1 MTNIPKPQ
9 EIYRHFKGNLYQ
21 IITVAE
27 HSETGE
33 RLVIYQAM
41 YGDFKIYARE
51 LGMFTSRV
59 DRVKYPNAKQEYRFM
74 LVDPSQEQTT
84 EKSRLNATAEPV
96 REKQQEELP
105 AIKDEVKE
113 ASKEPTKET
122 PKATSNEI
130 SNETSKEITKEPEE
144 ELEARLDPMLIEFL
158 DAKTYEEKLNILHG
172 LHHRITQDMI
182 TTMAVCCDVEVGD
195 GDLEERYRQLKTC
208 LITLE
213 KYECNRMK

>member
-59 DRVKYPNAKQEYRFM
+59 DRSKYPNAKQEYRFM
-74 LVDPSQEQTT
+74 LVDPSREKKAEKICVNTTT
-84 EKSRLNATAEPV
+84 ESARG
-96 REKQQEELP
+96 KQPEELH
-105 AIKDEVKE
+105 ADNNI
-113 ASKEPTKET
+113 
-122 PKATSNEI
+122 
-130 SNETSKEITKEPEE
+130 SKEIPKEISKEISKEILRESEE
-144 ELEARLDPMLIEFL
+144 EQEAQLDPMLIDFL

-195 GDLEERYRQLKTC
+195 GDLEERYRQLKNC
-208 LITLE
+208 LVTLE
-213 KYECNRMK
+213 KYECNRMI